1 MIYDHQNAV
10 ENKNIEDLP
19 KNPFTKDQLLNS
31 WKKFAFGLKKQ
42 GKESFYAM
50 LVNNE
55 PELRGEFEVHF
66 MITNNIQKES
76 LERIKSDLLKH
87 IRKELNNW
95 SISFSYEV
103 NEDQDEN
110 KENLYS
116 SKDRFK
122 KMTEKNAS
130 LLKMQKLFNLDI
142 EF

>member
-1 MIYDHQNAV
+1 
-10 ENKNIEDLP
+10 
-19 KNPFTKDQLLNS
+19 
-31 WKKFAFGLKKQ
+31 
-42 GKESFYAM
+42 M

-55 PELRGEFEVHF
+55 PQLNGAFAVHF
-66 MITNNIQKES
+66 QITNKIQKES

-95 SISFSYEV
+95 SITFSYEI
-103 NEDQDEN
+103 NEDKDEN